1 MPHFNAHSQEDPSQ
15 DSAGSF
21 YKCLDQR
28 PHCSRYIK
36 IGNWAGQISP
46 FIVFRVIA
54 GCCDALRFMAPR
66 DNSRF
71 KFFFSSLRLLD
82 ITYFYPFPLLLELIR
97 WTTTHLVTILYGW
110 VQMSLCN
117 WGTTF
122 ENVPDGIFSCWAYRG
137 IARIEYYAPVTLKEL
152 FSDSLN
158 VKSGPP
164 MFFKLLMWSPIFEI
178 SFFGVS
184 ADPP

>member
-1 MPHFNAHSQEDPSQ
+1 MSVVKPVGHPSSVVRMLMVQIWPGKLGVYLFQTVFKEVQSNEMPHFNAHSQEDPSSQ
-15 DSAGSF
+15 DSGGSF

-71 KFFFSSLRLLD
+71 HVLL
-82 ITYFYPFPLLLELIR
+82 
-97 WTTTHLVTILYGW
+97 
-110 VQMSLCN
+110 
-117 WGTTF
+117 
-122 ENVPDGIFSCWAYRG
+122 
-137 IARIEYYAPVTLKEL
+137 
-152 FSDSLN
+152 
-158 VKSGPP
+158 
-164 MFFKLLMWSPIFEI
+164 
-178 SFFGVS
+178 
-184 ADPP
+184 

>member
-15 DSAGSF
+15 DSAGSS

-97 WTTTHLVTILYGW
+97 WTTTHHLVHPQVKSVWRREGCEIQVKWEQPAGNLWLSKFVTCH
-110 VQMSLCN
+110 CN
-117 WGTTF
+117 LKDWHKIWLGRKQWSSKLTTF
-122 ENVPDGIFSCWAYRG
+122 VC
-137 IARIEYYAPVTLKEL
+137 
-152 FSDSLN
+152 
-158 VKSGPP
+158 
-164 MFFKLLMWSPIFEI
+164 
-178 SFFGVS
+178 
-184 ADPP
+184 